1 MSLVTTRHADELARG
16 IETLG
21 LNIDESAQQR
31 LLAYLALLAKWNKAY
46 NLTAV
51 RNVDEMVSRHLL
63 DSLSIV
69 RRAIVDD
76 DARLVF
82 ATASHGLVKDYMRGG
97 EYPFLPGFA
106 TVAEIAAS
114 PMTRNPP

>member
-1 MSLVTTRHADELARG
+1 MSVVLAAAEINALAAIARVAPDCAPQPHA
-16 IETLG
+16 
-21 LNIDESAQQR
+21 
-31 LLAYLALLAKWNKAY
+31 ALRRPTEADGGRIAP
-46 NLTAV
+46 
-51 RNVDEMVSRHLL
+51 L

-82 ATASHGLVKDYMRGG
+82 ATASHGPVEDYMRGG

-114 PMTRNPP
+114 PLTRNPP